1 MRLYL
6 AFVVFIPLL
15 GPVSAQSSDPC
26 ACLNIT
32 VPTGVLPN
40 GASNNY
46 GLTCDAHDAQACHLW
61 YGPNSQHDLWL
72 VSSDDGHNDWCCAT
86 WCYVSSDC
94 SVAETS
100 VLDHALKYSY
110 DACAQ
115 LDHVYDVTEDSCLPG
130 DRSTRSHP
138 MSSTDGSDSAE
149 DNEDTDSISDAT
161 DSSTQS
167 SEQYLVS
174 ETLPAHLPGQDR
186 KLSAPARRGKGGYY
200 GGGGMRT
207 VTSHPWRTSAV
218 MGAAVFVPIVIMSD
232 RRRRYYWG
240 TRQGDTCQMN
250 QEYLP
255 ADGAGGSETTTG
267 SPALDQYCVS
277 RMAGVPN
284 CNQCNNC
291 STAACVSEILGC
303 QEFLSTLYSQCQQTV
318 TEQVPE
324 ETSALSAFLS
334 FIFNCLC
341 FCGILWACWSCVTK
355 NEGGGGGVAGVV
367 PPQYAAQYSAQ
378 FAGDQA
384 AQYSAQHAGTQMVQ
398 QRRVEVTVPPGVPP
412 GGHFQFPHNGQ
423 FIQVDVPQMAQA
435 GQILM
440 VNVPE
445 VQPQQGLRN
454 YAQPEGRPLMS

>member
-1 MRLYL
+1 
-6 AFVVFIPLL
+6 
-15 GPVSAQSSDPC
+15 
-26 ACLNIT
+26 
-32 VPTGVLPN
+32 
-40 GASNNY
+40 
-46 GLTCDAHDAQACHLW
+46 
-61 YGPNSQHDLWL
+61 
-72 VSSDDGHNDWCCAT
+72 
-86 WCYVSSDC
+86 
-94 SVAETS
+94 
-100 VLDHALKYSY
+100 
-110 DACAQ
+110 
-115 LDHVYDVTEDSCLPG
+115 
-130 DRSTRSHP
+130 
-138 MSSTDGSDSAE
+138 MSSTDGSNSAE

-384 AQYSAQHAGTQMVQ
+384 AQYSAQHAGMQMAQ
-398 QRRVEVTVPPGVPP
+398 QPQGTLQVRVPQGVPP
-412 GGHFQFPHNGQ
+412 GGMFPLQLPNGQ
-423 FIQVDVPQMAQA
+423 NIQVAVPPGGLPGQLINVDMTEAHQRGSQA
-435 GQILM
+435 
-440 VNVPE
+440 P
-445 VQPQQGLRN
+445 QGLHN
-454 YAQPEGRPLMS
+454 YAQPGENQTLLR